1 MTSQFKKL
9 HIYQLDS
16 SLLPWQAIRGLPRPH
31 LGWARAIREGLGMT
45 AAALAK
51 RLGITQAGVA
61 KLEKAEMEDR
71 ITLASLRKLA
81 DALNCEVHYALVPRE
96 PIEAMIKHRAYD
108 LARERLATVSHS
120 MAIEGQQ
127 VDYHNKEK
135 QLEFLALEILAGP
148 RRDLW

>member
-1 MTSQFKKL
+1 MIRRFEKI

-16 SLLPWQAIRGLPRPH
+16 ILLPWKSIRGFARPH
-31 LGWARAIREGLGMT
+31 LGWTRAIREGLGMT

-51 RLGITQAGVA
+51 RLGMTQAGVA

-96 PIEAMIKHRAYD
+96 PLEEMIKHRAYD
-108 LARERLATVSHS
+108 LARERLARVSHS
-120 MAIEGQQ
+120 MALEGQQ
-127 VDYHNKEK
+127 VDPQNKER
-135 QLEFLALEILAGP
+135 QLEFLAQEILAGP

>member
-96 PIEAMIKHRAYD
+96 PIEEMIKHRAYD

-120 MAIEGQQ
+120 MELEGQQ
-127 VDYHNKEK
+127 VDYQNKEK
-135 QLEFLALEILAGP
+135 QLEFLALEILAGS
-148 RRDLW
+148 RRNLW